1 MKIISASKFC
11 EELLSNIMNR
21 GVLNLSSVKETVKK
35 IVDSVKREGDKA
47 LIEYTAKF
55 DGVDLTEIGLKVH
68 EEEISRAYECLDE
81 SELRALEEASENIKF
96 FHKAQLSEGF
106 SVAPFEGVTIGQKY
120 VPLSSVGVYAP
131 GGKKLYPSTVLMCAI
146 PAKLVGVKD
155 LILCS
160 PPSKSGK
167 VNPRILVAADLSS
180 VTDVFRIG
188 GAQAIAAMA
197 YGTESIPKVEKIV
210 GPGNIYVTAAK
221 LEVSREVAIDLPAG
235 PTEIVIIADGNANE
249 EYVALD
255 LLAQAEHDENAL
267 VILLTNSKSLAE
279 KVNNRISTLLRRVD
293 REETVWKS
301 LKNNGFIVLVKD
313 LEEAVKLSNLIA
325 PEHVEILTEN
335 PDEVFKG
342 IRNAGAVFL
351 GEFSPVALG
360 DYTSGLNHVLPTGG
374 YARVY
379 SGLSIRDFI
388 KSVNF
393 LRCTPMGFKR
403 LKRSTVKLA
412 LMEDLR
418 FHAESVDV
426 RSEEDED

>member
-1 MKIISASKFC
+1 MKIMSASKFC
-11 EELLSNIMNR
+11 EDLLNNIISR
-21 GVLNLSSVKETVKK
+21 GVLNVSSVEETVKK
-35 IVDSVKREGDKA
+35 IIDSVKREGDKA
-47 LIEYTAKF
+47 LIGYTAKF
-55 DGVDLTEIGLKVH
+55 DSVDLTEIGLKVP
-68 EEEISRAYECLDE
+68 EEEISEAYERLDE
-81 SELRALEEASENIKF
+81 SELSALEAASENIRF
-96 FHKAQLSEGF
+96 FHRAQLSEGF
-106 SVAPFEGVTIGQKY
+106 TVSPFDGVTLGQKY
-120 VPLSSVGVYAP
+120 IPLSSVGIYAP
-131 GGKKLYPSTVLMCAI
+131 GGKKFYPSTVLMCAI
-146 PAKLVGVKD
+146 PAKLASVEN

-167 VNPRILVAADLSS
+167 VNPKILVAADLSG
-180 VTDVFRIG
+180 VTDIFRVG

-235 PTEIVIIADGNANE
+235 PTEIVIIADENANE

-279 KVNNRISTLLRRVD
+279 KVNNRISTFLRGLD
-293 REETVWKS
+293 PEEAVWKS
-301 LKNNGFIVLVKD
+301 LKNNGFIILVKD

-351 GEFSPVALG
+351 GQFSPVALG

-379 SGLSIRDFI
+379 SGLSIRAFI

-418 FHAESVDV
+418 FHAKSVEV